1 MIRLTDGKKIAEIT
15 MNVWNSNGYTPDFS
29 LDFFE
34 VGALPYDEEKEA
46 YVVDDVDYCIE
57 QANDWKDSNGD
68 FVNDEPNPDNNVD
81 VHVEEIKKYVILD
94 WVDNDAFEEEVEAD
108 NDQDAIADA
117 YAKWESLADSDKTHR
132 LNFTLYYGY
141 VTEDGAI
148 DTDRSDVVA
157 EFAYGAPGS
166 LNGDYSEDI
175 GFALLVAEDNANKFL
190 VLYDS
195 VLNRHINVDWDL
207 SDEDIVRIG
216 SIFYA
221 HGLTNADVEG
231 WQWTAGTVHDDS
243 NFNTVTECRD
253 YIKELGEEE

>member
-1 MIRLTDGKKIAEIT
+1 MTRLYDGKKIAEIT
-15 MNVWNSNGYTPDFS
+15 MNTWTGNGYTPDFS

-34 VGALPYDEEKEA
+34 VGVLPYDEKRDA

-57 QANDWKDSNGD
+57 YAMDWKDSKGD
-68 FVNDEPNPDNNVD
+68 FHDDEPNLDNNVD
-81 VHVEEIKKYVILD
+81 VYVEEVKKYMILD
-94 WVDNDAFEEEVEAD
+94 WADDAYEDKVEAD
-108 NDQDAIADA
+108 NDADAIAEA
-117 YAKWESLADSDKTHR
+117 YAKWESLADSDKKRR

-141 VTEDGAI
+141 VTEDGVI

-175 GFALLVAEDNANKFL
+175 GFTLFVAEDNANKFL
-190 VLYDS
+190 VLYDGT
-195 VLNRHINVDWDL
+195 LDRHINVDWDL
-207 SDEDIVRIG
+207 SDADITRIG
-216 SIFYA
+216 NKFYA

>member
-1 MIRLTDGKKIAEIT
+1 MTRLYDGRKIAEIT
-15 MNVWNSNGYTPDFS
+15 MNTWTGNGYTPDFS

-34 VGALPYDEEKEA
+34 VGALPYDEKRDA

-57 QANDWKDSNGD
+57 YAMDWKDSKGD
-68 FVNDEPNPDNNVD
+68 FHDDEPNPDNNVD
-81 VHVEEIKKYVILD
+81 VYVEEVKKYMILD
-94 WVDNDAFEEEVEAD
+94 WADDAYEDKVEAD
-108 NDQDAIADA
+108 NDTDAIAEA
-117 YAKWESLADSDKTHR
+117 YAKWESLADSDKKRR

-175 GFALLVAEDNANKFL
+175 GFALYVAKVDEDKLL

-195 VLNRHINVDWDL
+195 TLDRHIKVDWDL
-207 SDEDIVRIG
+207 TDADIVRIG
-216 SIFYA
+216 NRFYGC
-221 HGLTNADVEG
+221 GLTNSDIKD
-231 WQWTAGTVHDDS
+231 WKWTAGAVTDDG
-243 NFNTVTECRD
+243 D
-253 YIKELGEEE
+253 YATITDCKHYIQTLGEEE

>member
-1 MIRLTDGKKIAEIT
+1 MTRLTDGRKIAEIT
-15 MNVWNSNGYTPDFS
+15 MNVWDGTGYTPDFS

-34 VGALPYDEEKEA
+34 VGALPYDEKMDA
-46 YVVDDVDYCIE
+46 YVVDDVDYCVE
-57 QANDWKDSNGD
+57 YAMDWKNSKGD
-68 FVNDEPNPDNNVD
+68 FYDDEPNPDNNVD
-81 VHVEEIKKYVILD
+81 VYVEEIKKYVILD

-141 VTEDGAI
+141 LTEDGAI

-175 GFALLVAEDNANKFL
+175 GFALYVAEDNANKFL
-190 VLYDS
+190 VLYDGT
-195 VLNRHINVDWDL
+195 LDRHINVDWDL

-216 SIFYA
+216 NRFYA

-243 NFNTVTECRD
+243 NFNIVTECRD